1 VWQFSISEKKL
12 PVSDSD
18 ELFSDFSSRSLGNY
32 IPDEA
37 EASSSSEVRNYCDVI
52 LWMLHIHL
60 VTCNES

>member
-1 VWQFSISEKKL
+1 VWQFSVSKWKL

-18 ELFSDFSSRSLGNY
+18 EEFSDFSFGSSDNY

-52 LWMLHIHL
+52 
-60 VTCNES
+60 